1 MSMQHEA
8 TGGPTLLSR
17 TVAAL
22 QGSGRLVRTNWDLET
37 FDVLP
42 VDDGTEPTLGVVMS
56 SLQAVVF
63 YAVWPDPVPAK
74 RRAAMAEYTV
84 RANTDL
90 YTSAFEFDLDGGALS
105 LRAGVQF
112 AAGPK
117 QAADVEQMSRAE
129 FTRLLLLA
137 LDEVETTA
145 AEHAAGVAAV
155 LDGRPVLDALAGAR

>member
-1 MSMQHEA
+1 MT
-8 TGGPTLLSR
+8 TGTGEHPSLLAR
-17 TVAAL
+17 TVSAL
-22 QGSGRLVRTNWDLET
+22 QGGGRLVRTNWDIAT

-42 VDDGTEPTLGVVMS
+42 VDDGSEPTLGVVMS

-74 RRAAMAEYTV
+74 RRTTMAEYTV

-90 YTSAFEFDLDGGALS
+90 YTSAFEFDLDGGTLS

-117 QAADVEQMSRAE
+117 QAADVEQLPRAE

-137 LDEVETTA
+137 LDEVETSA
-145 AEHAAGVAAV
+145 AEHAAGIAAV
-155 LDGRPVLDALAGAR
+155 LDGRPALDALAEAR